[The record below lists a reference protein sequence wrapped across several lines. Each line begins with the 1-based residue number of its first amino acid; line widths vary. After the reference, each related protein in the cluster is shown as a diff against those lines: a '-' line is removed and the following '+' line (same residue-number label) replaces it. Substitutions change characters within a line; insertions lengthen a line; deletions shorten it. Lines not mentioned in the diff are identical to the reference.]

1 MTTLTIKQNDSGRPV
16 MDTLS
21 DSTGPINL
29 TGATV
34 KMLAR
39 NSDTGA
45 TVINAAAT
53 VTSATAGAVS
63 YSLTAADLATVAV
76 LQFEWQITFSDG
88 SIFTVPSSGYHYI
101 SILDDI
107 AQ

>member
-1 MTTLTIKQNDSGRPV
+1 MTTLKIKQNDSGRPIV
-16 MDTLS
+16 DTLS
-21 DSTGPINL
+21 DTDGSINL

-45 TVINAAAT
+45 TVINAPAT
-53 VTSATAGAVS
+53 ITNAGGGQVS
-63 YSLTAADLATVAV
+63 YSLTAADLQTVCV
-76 LQFEWQITFSDG
+76 LQFEWQITFG
-88 SIFTVPSSGYHYI
+88 TGEVFTVPSSGYHYI